1 MKTRKNFVK
10 SEASKLLL
18 VVPMILLALILFS
31 LNASGQKAE
40 TQKKEIPSGMTE
52 GAFQKVDVM
61 PVFPGGDA
69 ALLKF
74 IADSTHYPK
83 DAKEHAIQGK
93 VITRFMVKEDG
104 SVSDVSVLKG
114 VSPSLDNESIR
125 VVKMLPKF
133 SPGILNG
140 KSVPVWYI
148 VPITFKLK

>member
-1 MKTRKNFVK
+1 MKTKKTFKK
-10 SEASKLLL
+10 SEARKLQL

-31 LNASGQKAE
+31 LNASGQKAA
-40 TQKKEIPSGMTE
+40 TQKKDIPSDLKD
-52 GAFQKVDVM
+52 GAYQKVDAM
-61 PVFPGGDA
+61 PAFPGGDA

-83 DAKEHAIQGK
+83 EAKDHAIQGK

-133 SPGILNG
+133 TPGILNG
-140 KSVPVWYI
+140 KNVPVWYI
-148 VPITFKLK
+148 VPITFNLK